1 MVPLNKK
8 NGNKY
13 LPFTSTDKNKEV
25 LEKYSELWD
34 GIKSL
39 IEKINSKPG
48 KYGKDYMK
56 IRFNS
61 DNNWPLNKLL
71 TLHMFTVIV
80 RSVFQE
86 DGKYYSQIFLD
97 ECLYEKFEMKK
108 LMFQKKLTLIKQM
121 NQKNDGI

>member
-1 MVPLNKK
+1 MNSHGVYPLYLTIADVDGSIEQK

-13 LPFTSTDKNKEV
+13 LTFTSTDKNKEV
-25 LEKYSELWD
+25 LEKYTELWD

-39 IEKINSKPG
+39 IEKINNKPG

-56 IRFNS
+56 IKFNS

-71 TLHMFTVIV
+71 TLHMLTVIV

-86 DGKYYSQIFLD
+86 VYILSINIIHNF
-97 ECLYEKFEMKK
+97 F
-108 LMFQKKLTLIKQM
+108 T
-121 NQKNDGI
+121 

>member
-1 MVPLNKK
+1 MNSHGVYPLYLTIADVDGSIKQK

-13 LPFTSTDKNKEV
+13 LTFTSTDKNKEV
-25 LEKYSELWD
+25 LEKYTELWD

-39 IEKINSKPG
+39 IEKINNKPG

-56 IRFNS
+56 IKFNS

-71 TLHMFTVIV
+71 TLHMLTVIV

-86 DGKYYSQIFLD
+86 VYILSINIIHNF
-97 ECLYEKFEMKK
+97 F
-108 LMFQKKLTLIKQM
+108 T
-121 NQKNDGI
+121 